1 MVGPPAG
8 QSSKDR
14 GQDVQDYEVI
24 ERLRV
29 AFVDVVGEEVVVDL
43 YGGAEPLCGTIRYRF
58 TDRAER
64 RAHRDALARWA
75 HEGTVLT
82 YVRRGSQVSLVDD
95 AAVLRRGL
103 GQLA

>member
-1 MVGPPAG
+1 
-8 QSSKDR
+8 
-14 GQDVQDYEVI
+14 VQDYEVI
-24 ERLRV
+24 EQLRV
-29 AFVDVVGEEVVVDL
+29 AFVDVVGEEVIVDL

-58 TDRAER
+58 ADRTER
-64 RAHRDALARWA
+64 TAHRDALVRWA
-75 HEGTVLT
+75 AEGTVLT

>member
-1 MVGPPAG
+1 MSLATTASV
-8 QSSKDR
+8 DLR
-14 GQDVQDYEVI
+14 GKTLQDYEVI
-24 ERLRV
+24 EQLRV
-29 AFVDVVGEEVVVDL
+29 AFVDVVGEEVIVDL

-64 RAHRDALARWA
+64 KSHREALVRWA
-75 HEGTVLT
+75 ADGTLLT